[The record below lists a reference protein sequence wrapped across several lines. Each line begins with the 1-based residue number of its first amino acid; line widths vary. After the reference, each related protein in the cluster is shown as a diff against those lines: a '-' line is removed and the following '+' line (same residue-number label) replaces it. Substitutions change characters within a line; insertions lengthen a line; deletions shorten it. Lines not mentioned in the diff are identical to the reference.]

1 MMLKNGSHRQ
11 NGSIGLLLEY
21 DEDEELALIEIDG
34 ESYEVGRETWRIL
47 KPSYNKKEKKII
59 NEEVGTFQQVPFKL
73 ARAITIHKSQ
83 GLTFDYVKVD
93 LGKRVF
99 A

>member
-11 NGSIGLLLEY
+11 NGSIGVLLEY
-21 DEDEELALIEIDG
+21 DEDDELALVEIDG
-34 ESYEVGRETWRIL
+34 QSYEIGRETWRML
-47 KPSYNKKEKKII
+47 KPYYDKKEKKII
-59 NEEVGTFQQVPFKL
+59 NEEVGTFKQIPFKL

-83 GLTFDYVKVD
+83 GLTFEEVKVD
-93 LGKRVF
+93 LGRRVF